1 MEQIFWDAMSKTH
14 PRIGD
19 IFYANLS
26 GAAGSEQ
33 RGRRPCLILSNNKG
47 NLYSPNLIV
56 LPLTSALKKLSLPTH
71 VLLLARET
79 GLPVDSMV
87 LAEQPACI
95 SKERLGSYITTLSPE
110 RHRDVAVAH
119 LLSTSAIAYV
129 ELEQLKRIRVE
140 AARYN
145 DDTAEDKTQVSKCDL
160 KIDCIDQKE
169 NQESEEAGESAGT
182 EASSEMSAA
191 SR

>member
-1 MEQIFWDAMSKTH
+1 MSKTH

-26 GAAGSEQ
+26 GAVGSEQ
-33 RGRRPCLILSNNKG
+33 RGRRPCLIFSNNKG

-110 RHRDVAVAH
+110 RLRDVAVAH

-129 ELEQLKRIRVE
+129 EPEQLERIRAE
-140 AARYN
+140 AIRYN
-145 DDTAEDKTQVSKCDL
+145 YDDAKDETRFLFDDL
-160 KIDCIDQKE
+160 KIDSIDQKE
-169 NQESEEAGESAGT
+169 NQAAEETAGS
-182 EASSEMSAA
+182 
-191 SR
+191 